1 MKIGELVSH
10 DEAYVQPF
18 TSVGAV
24 EGKLAARGYVVIMDQ
39 GKFVGIL
46 TAADALSSG
55 HNLVVDC
62 YREKPLIRA
71 DEDAELIMA
80 RMLREGLQV
89 LPVVDDKAD
98 YLGCVQTSQ
107 VLRRVLDITKQTA
120 TIELKSVNLDE
131 SSENGKE
138 SFSSDLF
145 HNTRNQLQA
154 IVSAVDM
161 LRMSPGAFER
171 EMLLKSIESNARLLD
186 ELITT
191 IHASHFGQD

>member
-71 DEDAELIMA
+71 DEDAELVMA
-80 RMLREGLQV
+80 HMLGEGLQV
-89 LPVVDDKAD
+89 LPVVDDKED

-120 TIELKSVNLDE
+120 RIDLTSLSLDV
-131 SSENGKE
+131 SSENGKA

-145 HNTRNQLQA
+145 HNTRNQLQS

-161 LRMSPGAFER
+161 LRMAPGSFET

-191 IHASHFGQD
+191 IHASHFDQN

>member
-18 TSVGAV
+18 TSIGAV
-24 EGKLAARGYVVIMDQ
+24 EEKLAARGYVVIMDQ
-39 GKFVGIL
+39 GAFVGVL
-46 TAADALSSG
+46 AAADALSSG
-55 HNLVVDC
+55 HNLVIDC
-62 YREKPLIRA
+62 YREKPLIKA
-71 DEDAELIMA
+71 DEDAELIMS

-89 LPVVDDKAD
+89 LPVVDDEAS

-120 TIELKSVNLDE
+120 RIDLTSLALDA
-131 SSENGKE
+131 SSEGGE
-138 SFSSDLF
+138 GSFSSDLF

-154 IVSAVDM
+154 IICAVDM
-161 LRMSPGAFER
+161 LRMAPGTFET

-191 IHASHFGQD
+191 IHASHFDQS